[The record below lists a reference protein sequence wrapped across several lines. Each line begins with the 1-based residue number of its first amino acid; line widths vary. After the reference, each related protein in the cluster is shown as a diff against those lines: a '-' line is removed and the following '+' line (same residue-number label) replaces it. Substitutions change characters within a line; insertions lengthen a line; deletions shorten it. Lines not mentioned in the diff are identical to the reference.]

1 MISTENVYIT
11 CKVQLLVNASPL
23 ERNFM
28 TLADS
33 DNSRLQTHT
42 EYKTLDPVWQKVR
55 DCCRLYAVCC
65 ML

>member
-11 CKVQLLVNASPL
+11 RKVQLLVNASPL

-42 EYKTLDPVWQKVR
+42 EYKTLDPVWQKVK
-55 DCCRLYAVCC
+55 DF
-65 ML
+65 